1 MLTLEIFVRDGFT
14 IGCVDLTVT
23 DLIAVAFFIHLL
35 LLLRFLCLIS
45 LLAGTDDPIFKLDRR
60 SLVFFGQVV
69 LLWAFDFS
77 FVIGDVA
84 GGTCLIKR
92 GFYRLWFLIL

>member
-23 DLIAVAFFIHLL
+23 DLIAVTFFIHL

-77 FVIGDVA
+77 FFIGNVA

-92 GFYRLWFLIL
+92 

>member
-23 DLIAVAFFIHLL
+23 DLIAVTFFIHL

-77 FVIGDVA
+77 FLIGNVA

-92 GFYRLWFLIL
+92 GFYRLCLLIL

>member
-1 MLTLEIFVRDGFT
+1 MLTLEIFVRDGFK
-14 IGCVDLTVT
+14 IGCFDLTVT
-23 DLIAVAFFIHLL
+23 DLIAVTFFIH

-60 SLVFFGQVV
+60 SLVFLRQF

-77 FVIGDVA
+77 FLIGDVA
-84 GGTCLIKR
+84 GGTRLIKW
-92 GFYRLWFLIL
+92 GFYRLCFLIL

>member
-23 DLIAVAFFIHLL
+23 NLIAVTFFIHL

-45 LLAGTDDPIFKLDRR
+45 LLTGTDDPIFKLDRR
-60 SLVFFGQVV
+60 SLVFLRQV

-77 FVIGDVA
+77 FLIGDVA

-92 GFYRLWFLIL
+92 GFYRLCFLIL

>member
-35 LLLRFLCLIS
+35 LLRFLCLIS

-60 SLVFFGQVV
+60 SLVFFGQVI

-77 FVIGDVA
+77 FLIGNVA

-92 GFYRLWFLIL
+92 GFYRLCLLIL